1 MKSQNKR
8 KLSYKNKVWFFD
20 NEKFKAVLKK
30 HAEDNNKTLTVLDDD
45 LASYLS
51 VSISAIK
58 NWKQG
63 YNSTDI
69 STLEKAAKYLNVDIE
84 SFLTEFLHKEKNMP
98 INEPFILTEK
108 QNDSVKKV
116 YDSIIEFLDEFYKTD
131 GFNDLWYVYKDNG
144 SNHPEDDLYEYAQKY
159 INKVYL
165 CLDKEYFY
173 LHESKIYDS
182 LENFIYNDLVETYNG
197 KLEYAYRFEAQ
208 VDGNPTTKEDYCK
221 ALEIINS
228 IITNIKIK

>member
-8 KLSYKNKVWFFD
+8 KLYYKNKYWIFD
-20 NEKFKAVLKK
+20 NENFSSILKK
-30 HAEDNNKTLTVLDDD
+30 YAEDKNKTLTVLEDD

-69 STLEKAAKYLNVDIE
+69 STLEKAAKYLNVETE
-84 SFLTEFLHKEKNMP
+84 SFLAEFLPKEKNMS
-98 INEPFILTEK
+98 INESFILTEK

-144 SNHPEDDLYEYAQKY
+144 SRHPEDDLYEYAQKC

-173 LHESKIYDS
+173 LHDLKIYDS
-182 LENFIYNDLVETYNG
+182 LEYFIYNDLEETYNG

-208 VDGNPTTKEDYCK
+208 VDGNPTTREDYYK
-221 ALEIINS
+221 ALENINS